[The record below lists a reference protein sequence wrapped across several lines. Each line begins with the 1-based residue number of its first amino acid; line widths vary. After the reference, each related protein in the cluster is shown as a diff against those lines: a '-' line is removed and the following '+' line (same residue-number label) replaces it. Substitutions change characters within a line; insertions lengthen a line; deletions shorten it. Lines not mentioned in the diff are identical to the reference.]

1 MSWLVTGLF
10 AVGRVAGMLWS
21 GTVVVVS
28 GVWAGGGGSSGVV
41 SSGFPWDGVGG
52 VPGALGSTSR
62 GAGSSSGFSS
72 PGIGL
77 VWEAGSGVEGPDPG
91 SVGRQL
97 RSQHGS
103 TNRTDRSGKGFLRVD
118 RALRRLYRAL
128 WGDESLKR
136 GGVLSMGASSEKE
149 VLRSILD
156 VGLWSLLWR
165 ALMFLNWSSEGKG
178 TGA

>member
-10 AVGRVAGMLWS
+10 AVGRVVGLLWS

-41 SSGFPWDGVGG
+41 SSGFPWGEVGG

-62 GAGSSSGFSS
+62 GAGSSSGLSS
-72 PGIGL
+72 SGVG
-77 VWEAGSGVEGPDPG
+77 VVGEAGSGVEGSDPG
-91 SVGRQL
+91 SAGRQP

-103 TNRTDRSGKGFLRVD
+103 TNRTDRSGRGLLRVD

-128 WGDESLKR
+128 WGDESLKM
-136 GGVLSMGASSEKE
+136 GGVFSTGASSEKE

-165 ALMFLNWSSEGKG
+165 ALRFLNWSSEGKG